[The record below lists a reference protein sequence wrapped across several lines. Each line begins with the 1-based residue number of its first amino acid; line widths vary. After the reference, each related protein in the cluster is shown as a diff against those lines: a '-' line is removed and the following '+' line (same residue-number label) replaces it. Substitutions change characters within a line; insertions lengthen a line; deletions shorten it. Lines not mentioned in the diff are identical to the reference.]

1 MGKYKRSLVGDIK
14 KELERE
20 QTERITGEE
29 TVRAGDGLLSD
40 ISRGSVLMKIT
51 NLPRAKIRKNPK
63 NRYSIEGI
71 ASLAESIKQYGLIQ
85 PLHIM
90 PEQDGTYMLLGG
102 ERRLTAID
110 ELIAD
115 PDVPEWN
122 EETLIPCV
130 VKGIED
136 VKLNLS
142 AENKE
147 RYAIL
152 TTNRE
157 SREYTDGDRYMEI
170 EEWKKIIE
178 ELREKG
184 IEYISRFDDKGKE
197 EKVAIKGEK
206 TRNILSKTTGVSVG
220 QLHKYETVSKKAG
233 EELQGALMGGKISV
247 NVAAKAANELDEK
260 GQKEIA
266 AKAERGETVTP
277 SDITNR
283 QTEKEKRPLTGRQ
296 FREDIKTI
304 TSILKEQEIFLD
316 EMEFKKYRALIKKIE
331 TLLRDHDV
339 TP

>member
-20 QTERITGEE
+20 QAGRMAGEE
-29 TVRAGDGLLSD
+29 TVRAGDGLLSEM
-40 ISRGSVLMKIT
+40 SRGSVLMKIT
-51 NLPRAKIRKNPK
+51 NLPREKIKKNPK
-63 NRYSIEGI
+63 NKYSISGI
-71 ASLAESIKQYGLIQ
+71 PELAESIKQYGLVQ

-110 ELIAD
+110 RLIAD

-122 EETLIPCV
+122 GETLIPCV

-136 VKLNLS
+136 VKLDLS
-142 AENKE
+142 PDNKE

-170 EEWKKIIE
+170 EEWKKIIG

-184 IEYISRFDDKGKE
+184 VEYISRLDEDGKE

-220 QLHKYETVSKKAG
+220 QLHKYETVTRKGS
-233 EELQGALMGGKISV
+233 EELQAALMGGRISV
-247 NVAAKAANELDEK
+247 GVAAQAANELDEK

-266 AKAERGETVTP
+266 AKAERGETVTA
-277 SDITNR
+277 SDIADR
-283 QTEKEKRPLTGRQ
+283 QTGKEKRSITGRR
-296 FREDIKTI
+296 FREDIKPI
-304 TSILKEQEIFLD
+304 TSILNGKEILLD
-316 EMEFKKYRALIKKIE
+316 ESEWKKYRSLIKNIE
-331 TLLRDHDV
+331 TLLRGRGV
-339 TP
+339 GT